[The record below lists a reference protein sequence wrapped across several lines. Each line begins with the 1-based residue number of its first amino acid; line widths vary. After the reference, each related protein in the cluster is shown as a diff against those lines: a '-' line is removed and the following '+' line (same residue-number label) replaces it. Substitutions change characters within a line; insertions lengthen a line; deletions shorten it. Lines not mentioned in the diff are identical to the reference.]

1 MKPRRSALTA
11 IITVAA
17 LGGAAPAAL
26 AAPASHPSHVAPT
39 IFANRGADQP
49 SVSVSVSPTGEAEI
63 ASVGAGGSLWF
74 SYFKSGKWHR
84 SEAAK
89 PGSAFSGPSLVA
101 GPSGAAV
108 IAVEGPD
115 HTLWVHGFVAG
126 HWHSVRVSGPGT
138 AYSAPSLDESAGG
151 AGLAV
156 EGPHHSLYFDSL
168 VSLTH
173 FARHKVGGN
182 NDDFSAPSLVIRGP
196 DQVSSGHPEGEVDI
210 AVENND
216 HALSYFSNPGSGWNN
231 DVIGGPGSAYS
242 APSLVVS
249 TGFLAN
255 EGAPYILVQGPHHSM
270 FQYLNDTGT
279 FQKDP
284 VAGNGKVFSAPSV
297 QEGDAVRSVF
307 IAFRGVQNSVS
318 VYYWRTVPGDWV
330 NDVIVKA
337 SGTVD
342 SAPALFYR
350 TGSGEND
357 VVFQGSHNTLWY
369 YHAKKPAAADLG
381 PSFAGHRVAGPGTTF
396 GG

>member
-1 MKPRRSALTA
+1 MKTRNSALTA
-11 IITVAA
+11 IIAIAA
-17 LGGAAPAAL
+17 LGGSAPAAL
-26 AAPASHPSHVAPT
+26 AAPPARPAHVAPA

-63 ASVGAGGSLWF
+63 ASVGAGGSLWL
-74 SYFKSGKWHR
+74 SYFKGGKWHR

-89 PGSAFSGPSLVA
+89 PGSAFSGPSLYA
-101 GPSGAAV
+101 GPSGAA
-108 IAVEGPD
+108 IMAVEGPD
-115 HTLWVHGFVAG
+115 HTLWVHALVSG

-138 AYSAPSLDESAGG
+138 AYSAPSLYLSEGG

-156 EGPHHSLYFDSL
+156 EGPHHRLYFDSI
-168 VSLTH
+168 VSLSH
-173 FARHKVGGN
+173 FVRTEVGGN

-196 DQVSSGHPEGEVDI
+196 NQVSAGHPEGEVDI
-210 AVENND
+210 AVENDD
-216 HALSYFSNPGSGWNN
+216 HALSYFSNPGSGWEN
-231 DVIGGPGSAYS
+231 DVIAGPGSAYS

-255 EGAPYILVQGPHHSM
+255 EGAPYILVQGPHHGM
-270 FQYLNDTGT
+270 FQYLNDLGT
-279 FQKDP
+279 FEKDR
-284 VAGNGKVFSAPSV
+284 VTANGRIFSAPSV
-297 QEGDAVRSVF
+297 QEGDAVRSAF
-307 IAFRGVQNSVS
+307 IAFRGVDNSVS
-318 VYYWRTVPGDWV
+318 VYYWSTLHGDWV

-337 SGTVD
+337 TGSVD

-369 YHAKKPAAADLG
+369 YHAKRPAVADDA
-381 PSFAGHRVAGPGTTF
+381 PSFTGHRVAGPGTTF